1 MKSTLILC
9 CVASCLCVNV
19 VAKHSHCSHCS
30 HYDHTTT
37 HSGAHH
43 THTHT
48 QNQQKEEASHSDGE
62 VAKMAVSA
70 LASMATN
77 MLSIGADPSNPQ
89 NIGTNVISMISSFVN
104 LITFAMKN
112 PHFAELMEDEL
123 FRQELCEDI
132 TKSLVAMQAELA
144 EEGNAQE

>member
-1 MKSTLILC
+1 MKSTLIFC
-9 CVASCLCVNV
+9 FVVSCLYVNV
-19 VAKHSHCSHCS
+19 VAKHSHCSH
-30 HYDHTTT
+30 YDHTTT
-37 HSGAHH
+37 QSGAH
-43 THTHT
+43 HTHT

>member
-1 MKSTLILC
+1 MKSRLIFC
-9 CVASCLCVNV
+9 CIASCLYVNV

-37 HSGAHH
+37 PSGVHHIHSH
-43 THTHT
+43 TH
-48 QNQQKEEASHSDGE
+48 NQQKEESSHSDGE
-62 VAKMAVSA
+62 VAKLAVST

-77 MLSIGADPSNPQ
+77 LLSIGADPSNPQ
-89 NIGTNVISMISSFVN
+89 NIGTNVVNMISSFVN

-112 PHFAELMEDEL
+112 PQFAELMEDEL

-132 TKSLVAMQAELA
+132 TKSFIAMRSELA
-144 EEGNAQE
+144 EEGKAQE